1 MRTFSFKLRVLAHVQ
16 AEWRGVLN
24 RGVGDN
30 VCECEGEGGGCGCA
44 SEDDWEEFHCEE
56 KW

>member
-30 VCECEGEGGGCGCA
+30 VCECEGEGGYCGCA
-44 SEDDWEEFHCEE
+44 GEDDWEEFHCEE